1 MNRRRKI
8 GTHAFTLIELL
19 VVIAIIALLIG
30 ILLPA
35 MGKAKMAAKSMQEQA
50 TGHNQTTAW
59 AAYYTDMRDRI
70 LPGECHWA
78 WNHLPVSVWGQYP
91 ADPFDRA
98 NRLIGSITKTW
109 PLHFLGNNYFPHE
122 AIQIDKATMSDFR
135 ARLSDG
141 SSTPFS
147 GGPGFNEYNSSSY
160 QAAISYHPSL
170 GYNTTYVGGGYATG
184 GFRGQQNSG
193 TWGDPA
199 PVGNPRPSG
208 GQFYVQQSA
217 NMRTPDQL
225 VVFAS
230 SRGGEVS
237 SNTSHG
243 GGSASGSFWGWGQT
257 IPDVPTTGAHR
268 IRPGYYKVRPPGN
281 HPYSRG
287 GFRSPYE
294 LTPGWAANAGDI
306 FNPRLPPSTWGMLDF
321 RYNNAAVT
329 CQADGSV
336 RMQKP
341 NDLRDMIKWS
351 NVAGRSNW
359 TFPTNPN
366 LIQW

>member
-1 MNRRRKI
+1 
-8 GTHAFTLIELL
+8 G
-19 VVIAIIALLIG
+19 
-30 ILLPA
+30 
-35 MGKAKMAAKSMQEQA
+35 
-50 TGHNQTTAW
+50 
-59 AAYYTDMRDRI
+59 D
-70 LPGECHWA
+70 
-78 WNHLPVSVWGQYP
+78 
-91 ADPFDRA
+91 
-98 NRLIGSITKTW
+98 
-109 PLHFLGNNYFPHE
+109 
-122 AIQIDKATMSDFR
+122 
-135 ARLSDG
+135 
-141 SSTPFS
+141 
-147 GGPGFNEYNSSSY
+147 
-160 QAAISYHPSL
+160 
-170 GYNTTYVGGGYATG
+170 NTTYGGGGDATG
-184 GFRGQQNSG
+184 GFRGQQHRG

-199 PVGNPRPSG
+199 PVGHPRPSG